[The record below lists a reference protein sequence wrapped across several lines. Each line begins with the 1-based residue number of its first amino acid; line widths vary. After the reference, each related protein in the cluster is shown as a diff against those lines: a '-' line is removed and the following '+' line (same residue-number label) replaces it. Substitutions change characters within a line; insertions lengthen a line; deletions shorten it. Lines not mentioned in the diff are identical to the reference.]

1 MGCQCARD
9 DSTETLLNNFWNG
22 LKLRNKPYKDIVDMI
37 RSKKPASNVTITN
50 TKFLILI
57 QDLIVGQDYI
67 EQTNK
72 VFEDALLV
80 SKKEYKNEG
89 LLFLSLLL
97 LGAGSTDDFIK
108 CFISLAMTQGGLKY
122 YIEEDSD
129 ENKNSIVMKELESFL
144 RFYVN
149 MVTLLGVKH
158 LSSLSE
164 NKELYEDTLTQA
176 FDPQNQ
182 KRYIKEHYLKDYIG
196 EKKVDI
202 TKFFKN
208 HFDQLKLDTI
218 IRQQLYK
225 EYTEQGQVLNTSTS
239 FN

>member
-1 MGCQCARD
+1 MGCHCARD
-9 DSTETLLNNFWNG
+9 DSVETLLNNFWNG
-22 LKLRNKPYKDIVDMI
+22 LKLRNRTYKDIIDMI
-37 RSKKPASNVTITN
+37 RSKKSAANVAITDN
-50 TKFLILI
+50 KLLIMI
-57 QDLIVGQDYI
+57 QDLIVGQDFV
-67 EQTNK
+67 EQTNQI
-72 VFEDALLV
+72 FNDALFV
-80 SKKEYKNEG
+80 SRKEYKNEG

-97 LGAGSTDDFIK
+97 LGAGPTDEFIK

-129 ENKNSIVMKELESFL
+129 ESKNSIVMKELESFL
-144 RFYVN
+144 RYYVN

-164 NKELYEDTLTQA
+164 NKDLYEDTLNQA
-176 FDPQNQ
+176 FAPQNQ

-202 TKFFKN
+202 TKFFMKN
-208 HFDQLKLDTI
+208 FDQLKLDSI

-225 EYTEQGQVLNTSTS
+225 EYSEQGQVLNTSTS